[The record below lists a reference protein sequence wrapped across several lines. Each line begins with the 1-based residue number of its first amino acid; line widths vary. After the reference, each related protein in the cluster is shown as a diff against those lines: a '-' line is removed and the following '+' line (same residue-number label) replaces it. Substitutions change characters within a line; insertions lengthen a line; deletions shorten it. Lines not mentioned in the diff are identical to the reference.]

1 MAVKPLSKICDPL
14 IPIRDAWDFTSEV
27 DPLLALSMLEIAISN
42 RPYIDGLAW
51 TDEKINK
58 ENDKEQNLSLGAQ
71 MTLER
76 IKKGDYILADLNP

>member
-42 RPYIDGLAW
+42 RPYFDGLAW
-51 TDEKINK
+51 TYEKINK
-58 ENDKEQNLSLGAQ
+58 ERKKDIEINFSL
-71 MTLER
+71 LF
-76 IKKGDYILADLNP
+76 

>member
-58 ENDKEQNLSLGAQ
+58 ERKKDIEINFSLLLSISAS
-71 MTLER
+71 
-76 IKKGDYILADLNP
+76 KKTIIIIG